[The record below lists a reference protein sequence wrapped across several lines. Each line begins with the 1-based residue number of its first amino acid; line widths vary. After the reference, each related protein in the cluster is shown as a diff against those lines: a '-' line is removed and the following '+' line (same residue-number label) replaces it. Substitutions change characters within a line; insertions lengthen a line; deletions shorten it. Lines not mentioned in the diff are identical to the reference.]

1 MNCPFCN
8 DPIRFQKVKDSK
20 RYEWFSCGNC
30 GCKRRK
36 KKEKLEDLLP
46 VHKSA
51 IDLSAY

>member
-8 DPIRFQKVKDSK
+8 DPIRFQKIKDSK

-36 KKEKLEDLLP
+36 KKERLEDLVEIKNQEIL
-46 VHKSA
+46 
-51 IDLSAY
+51 L